1 MSILSCQEAREA
13 GGADPE
19 KTRAERQQELLSLLE
34 TASGKGVIEHC
45 FGKYTGV
52 SARDCPRPAYSWF
65 RHFWTKNIRRGSRTV
80 RHCV

>member
-19 KTRAERQQELLSLLE
+19 KTRAEGQQELLSLLE

-52 SARDCPRPAYSWF
+52 SARDCPPAGLLMVQTLLDKEYP
-65 RHFWTKNIRRGSRTV
+65 KG
-80 RHCV
+80 